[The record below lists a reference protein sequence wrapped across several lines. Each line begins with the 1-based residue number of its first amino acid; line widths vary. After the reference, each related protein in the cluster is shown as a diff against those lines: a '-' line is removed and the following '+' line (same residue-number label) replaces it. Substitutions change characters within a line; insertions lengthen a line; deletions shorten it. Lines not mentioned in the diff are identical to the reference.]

1 MLVATRC
8 LISLDGLNASVEAVF
23 AVVIAF
29 TVLYVRIRAH
39 LKRVERIIRNDVEV
53 PPLEP
58 DVQLPLPFPEGK
70 ETEN

>member
-1 MLVATRC
+1 
-8 LISLDGLNASVEAVF
+8 VEAVF

-39 LKRVERIIRNDVEV
+39 LKRVERIVRNDVEV